1 MTSKHL
7 PFALCL
13 SAFFAS
19 TVSVN
24 AQSTT
29 SRVEPLSVIDWLSP
43 TLIAPS
49 VTPNATNRDVTSSAT
64 PHAVETT
71 SLDQQTADAV
81 GLLPSSVT
89 GFPLSLWGQSSSVDL
104 ARLIVAIPV
113 ETLPVLQELTMS
125 LLLAE
130 LDPTFDAT
138 NKDVLF
144 QTRIDKLLDI
154 GALEQAAALLDR
166 ANVRTPALFS
176 RSFDI
181 ALLTENE
188 DAACDAL
195 NQAADLAPTITARV
209 FCLARTGD
217 WNAAALIFETGVA
230 LGYVS
235 PEEGDVL
242 ARFLDPEFA
251 DVAPPLPLSV
261 RPSPLMFRLY
271 AAIGEPIP
279 TTLLPRAFAHTD
291 LTANNG
297 WRARLEAAERLVHSG
312 AVSDNVLLAL
322 YTDRT
327 PAASGGVWDR
337 VEAVQ
342 RFDTAVNSRDPGA
355 VSSSLP
361 LVWDALKAVQLEG
374 FLAHQYATDL
384 AKFPLSGDTAALVLR
399 LSLLSDDYESAAQT
413 AVAENRV
420 TSKEEAFLVSLAQGK
435 PELNGLSDSRAIA
448 IHDGFLRSTPFSPDD
463 VEVSGGN
470 LGSAILRAIT
480 LFAEGARG
488 DLNNVTRAIAILRS
502 VGLEDI
508 ARRASLELMLLERA

>member
-1 MTSKHL
+1 MKSKNL
-7 PFALCL
+7 PFALGF
-13 SAFFAS
+13 SVFMAS
-19 TVSVN
+19 TGYVN
-24 AQSTT
+24 AQS
-29 SRVEPLSVIDWLSP
+29 SLSQIEPLSVIDWLSP

-49 VTPNATNRDVTSSAT
+49 IVPNATDEDVTSSAT
-64 PHAVETT
+64 PHEVETT

-89 GFPLSLWGQSSSVDL
+89 GFPLNLWGQSSSVDL
-104 ARLIVAIPV
+104 ARLILAIPV

-130 LDPTFDAT
+130 LEPTFDAT
-138 NKDVLF
+138 SNGGLF

-154 GALEQAAALLDR
+154 GALEQAAALLER

-188 DAACDAL
+188 DAACEAL

-217 WNAAALIFETGVA
+217 WNAAALIFETGLA
-230 LGYVS
+230 LGYVT
-235 PEEGDVL
+235 PEDGEVL
-242 ARFLDPEFA
+242 SRFLDPEFA
-251 DVAPPLPLSV
+251 DGAEPLPLSV

-271 AAIGEPIP
+271 AAVGEPIP

-291 LTANNG
+291 LTTNNG
-297 WRARLEAAERLVHSG
+297 WRARIEAAERLVHSG

-342 RFDTAVNSRDPGA
+342 RFDTAIKSKDPQA
-355 VSSSLP
+355 VSETLP
-361 LVWDALKAVQLEG
+361 IVWEALKTVQLES
-374 FLAHQYATDL
+374 FLAHHYADDLGKLPLTGAAADL
-384 AKFPLSGDTAALVLR
+384 AFR
-399 LSLLSDDYESAAQT
+399 LSLLSDTYEVAAQT
-413 AVAENRV
+413 AVAENRI
-420 TSKEEAFLVSLAQGK
+420 TTPESAFLASLAQGK
-435 PELNGLSDSRAIA
+435 PDLNGLTDPRAIA
-448 IHDGFLRSTPFSPDD
+448 IHDGFLRTAPFSPDD
-463 VEVSGGN
+463 REIADGN
-470 LGSAILRAIT
+470 LGSALLRAVT
-480 LFAEGARG
+480 LFAQGARG
-488 DLNNVTRAIAILRS
+488 DLNNVTRALAILRS

-508 ARRASLELMLLERA
+508 ARRASLELMILERT